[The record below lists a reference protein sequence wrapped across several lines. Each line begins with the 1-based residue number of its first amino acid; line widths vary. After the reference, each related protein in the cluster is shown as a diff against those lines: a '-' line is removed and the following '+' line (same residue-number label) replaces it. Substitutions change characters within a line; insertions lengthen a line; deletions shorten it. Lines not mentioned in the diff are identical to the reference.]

1 MPAAPLHVL
10 HFADAHIDMINHG
23 RHDPQTGLPMRVVDF
38 LTALDRIIE
47 RALAGPTDLVIF
59 AGDAYKDRNPQPT
72 FQREWGRRMMRL
84 SAAGIPTILL
94 IGNHDKSPAQGRA
107 HALHEYDTL
116 GVPHIHIGDRVRRF
130 GPQELGRPV
139 QVITVPW
146 LSPSTMLTKEEMLG
160 RDLQAVWDTLE
171 ERLSVAVEKLIAEA
185 DPELPLILTAH
196 ASVHG
201 ARYGSERQVMLGRE
215 LVLPTSLVRDRRL
228 DYVALGHIH
237 RHQELNAGAQPPVV
251 YPGSI
256 ERIDFGEA
264 RETKG
269 YVLAQVQRQ
278 HTSWRF
284 VKLPTRPF
292 INIEFEAR
300 PKDSDASQLMSSILA
315 CLPPPAQLADAIC
328 RLQLSYPRDWES
340 GLDEAQ
346 IGRAFNQAF
355 SFQLVRNS
363 YIENRSRL
371 GKTQS
376 LETLP
381 PEALLTLQWEREQ
394 LSAEEIAAMLKLTR
408 EVLGDNW

>member
-1 MPAAPLHVL
+1 MSASPLHVL

-38 LTALDRIIE
+38 LTALDHIID

-116 GVPHIHIGDRVRRF
+116 GVPHIHIGDRLRRF
-130 GPQELGRPV
+130 GPEELGRPV
-139 QVITVPW
+139 QVITLPW
-146 LSPSTMLTKEEMLG
+146 LSPSVMLTKEEMGG
-160 RDLQAVWDTLE
+160 RDLQAVWDALE
-171 ERLSVAVEKLIAEA
+171 ERLTVAVEKLIAEA
-185 DPELPLILTAH
+185 DPNLPLILTAH

-237 RHQELNAGAQPPVV
+237 RHQELNQGAQPPIV

-264 RETKG
+264 REPKG
-269 YVLAQVQRQ
+269 YVVAEVQRGRTQ
-278 HTSWRF
+278 WRF
-284 VKLPTRPF
+284 VRLPTRPF
-292 INIEFEAR
+292 IDVQVEAR
-300 PKDSDASQLMSSILA
+300 PDNSSAASLMPDILA
-315 CLPPPAQLADAIC
+315 HIPPRERLADAIC

-340 GLDEAQ
+340 ALDEAQ
-346 IGRAFNQAF
+346 LGHIFSQAF
-355 SFQLVRNS
+355 SFQLVRNR
-363 YIENRSRL
+363 YAENRSRL
-371 GKTQS
+371 GNSLS
-376 LETLP
+376 LETLT
-381 PEALLTLQWEREQ
+381 PEALLTLQWEREG
-394 LSAEEIAAMLKLTR
+394 LPPAEIAAMLTLSR